1 MRQMRI
7 VLTVL
12 LMVHQYSYRCQTADI
27 NSIQLSN
34 LVDSLCSQIK
44 RHYIDT
50 SAIAPLTQMVREN
63 YQRGVY
69 SKISDANALA
79 ARLTIDIQRASK
91 DAHFRVL
98 YYPEMLNEITGN
110 IDDVPAMVQKKL
122 NSDRSKNFGF
132 SKAEILPGNIGYL
145 SISQFVRLNPF
156 SKEAANTAFSY
167 LKNTS
172 AIVIDLRY
180 GSGGSPEMMSFI
192 AGKFFNQPIKLAE
205 IFIRSEH
212 VTLTCTAQP
221 DSISKYFNSKPL
233 IILVS
238 YRTFSAAEALA
249 YTLQHQGRAILIGE
263 TTRGGAHI
271 VNYQPL
277 SSGFVCDIPLGT
289 FISSA
294 TGTNWERIGV
304 QPDVTCNH
312 ENALYLAGKH
322 LFDKV
327 FSTSRSDEE
336 TNLTLQRILFEG
348 RLKPVQYYDATR
360 FTGNFS
366 TCILF
371 MESGVL
377 YHQESGRSRTPM
389 VVINDNWIKPA
400 FNDNYAL
407 ELKRDEKGNLVAVI
421 HYSDEGRIVKGYKL
435 N

>member
-1 MRQMRI
+1 MM
-7 VLTVL
+7 L
-12 LMVHQYSYRCQTADI
+12 VHQYSSRGQSGDI
-27 NSIQLSN
+27 NSLQLST
-34 LVDSLCSQIK
+34 LADSLCSQIK

-50 SAIAPLTQMVREN
+50 TAIRPLMAMLREN
-63 YQRGVY
+63 YQKGLY

-79 ARLTIDIQRASK
+79 ARLTVDIQRTSN

-110 IDDVPAMVQKKL
+110 IEDVPALVQKKL
-122 NSDRSKNFGF
+122 DLDRSKNFGF

-145 SISQFVRLNPF
+145 SISQFVRLNPY

-172 AIVIDLRY
+172 AMVIDLRY

-192 AGKFFNQPIKLAE
+192 AGKFFNKPIKLAE
-205 IFIRSEH
+205 IYIRSEQIKIA
-212 VTLTCTAQP
+212 CTTQP
-221 DSISKYFNSKPL
+221 DSISKYFSTKPL

-249 YTLQHQGRAILIGE
+249 YTLQHEGRAVIIGE

-277 SSGFVCDIPLGT
+277 SSGFVADIPLGT

-294 TGTNWERIGV
+294 TGTNWERKGIR
-304 QPDVTCNH
+304 PDVTCPH
-312 ENALYLAGKH
+312 EDALYFAGKH

-327 FSTSRSDEE
+327 LTPPAGSTDMY
-336 TNLTLQRILFEG
+336 LILQRILFEG
-348 RLKPVQYYDATR
+348 RLKPIPYYDATR

-366 TCILF
+366 TGMLF

-377 YHQESGRSRTPM
+377 YHQESGRARTPM
-389 VVINDNWIKPA
+389 VVINDNWVKPA
-400 FNDNYAL
+400 FNDNYAI
-407 ELKRDEKGNLVAVI
+407 ELKRDEKGNLTAVI
-421 HYSDEGRIVKGYKL
+421 QYSEEGRMVKGYRV